1 MIDYEYPFKK
11 LEKYRE
17 LKDKYLPVFMKEN
30 NLDESFSV
38 PEDTHLYGIWENRP
52 FFRLLCLIAEQEAKK
67 RI

>member
-52 FFRLLCLIAEQEAKK
+52 FFPITLFNC
-67 RI
+67 